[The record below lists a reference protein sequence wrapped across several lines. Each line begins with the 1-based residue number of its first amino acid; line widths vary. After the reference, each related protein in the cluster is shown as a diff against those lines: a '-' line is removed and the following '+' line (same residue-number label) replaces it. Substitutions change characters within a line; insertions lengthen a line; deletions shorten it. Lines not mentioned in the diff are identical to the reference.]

1 MAKPYYSHPPEPI
14 TNQGNDCLGRIEVN
28 SWFHYPSPLM
38 SRYSN
43 YYPAVPITLP
53 RPNHFITY
61 LGLLSDA
68 QATCTDG
75 TKSAMNEF
83 LWTWHDDTSS
93 ELLSNAFST
102 GFMKTIDLEGPS
114 RGNTTIFH
122 VKSWSKGW
130 GVMDFERYSDD
141 EFCDVAEGIL
151 EDIILE
157 AGKRLYDL
165 STSSDE
171 DNASIRCRFG
181 NRYLYVAR
189 LNKITQQ
196 LSGIQYMN
204 QANNMKRHIRD
215 ISSGKTSLSQLV

>member
-1 MAKPYYSHPPEPI
+1 MAKPHYSHPPEPI

-122 VKSWSKGW
+122 VESYGRRVEVWWTLRGTAMMNF
-130 GVMDFERYSDD
+130 VMLPRAFWRTLFLRLENVCTIFLLRLMRTMLPY
-141 EFCDVAEGIL
+141 DVG
-151 EDIILE
+151 
-157 AGKRLYDL
+157 
-165 STSSDE
+165 
-171 DNASIRCRFG
+171 
-181 NRYLYVAR
+181 
-189 LNKITQQ
+189 
-196 LSGIQYMN
+196 
-204 QANNMKRHIRD
+204 
-215 ISSGKTSLSQLV
+215 LVIAICT

>member
-1 MAKPYYSHPPEPI
+1 M
-14 TNQGNDCLGRIEVN
+14 V
-28 SWFHYPSPLM
+28 
-38 SRYSN
+38 
-43 YYPAVPITLP
+43 
-53 RPNHFITY
+53 
-61 LGLLSDA
+61 
-68 QATCTDG
+68 
-75 TKSAMNEF
+75 
-83 LWTWHDDTSS
+83 
-93 ELLSNAFST
+93 
-102 GFMKTIDLEGPS
+102 
-114 RGNTTIFH
+114 
-122 VKSWSKGW
+122 
-130 GVMDFERYSDD
+130 DFERYSDD